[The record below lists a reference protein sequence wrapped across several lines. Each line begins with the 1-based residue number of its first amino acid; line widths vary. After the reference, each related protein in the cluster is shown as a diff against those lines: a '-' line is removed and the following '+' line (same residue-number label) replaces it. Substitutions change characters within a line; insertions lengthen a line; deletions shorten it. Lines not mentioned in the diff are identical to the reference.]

1 MTSGGDAPGMNA
13 CIRAAVRTAC
23 NRDLEPVGIIGAY
36 QGMLDANFRELKR
49 RDVGGILGRGG
60 TILDCG
66 RSDEFMKPEG
76 QDKAAAN
83 LRNNGIDSVIG
94 IGGDGTFAG
103 LLKLQDRGID
113 CIGVPGTIDND
124 VAFTDMSIGVDT
136 ALNTVVWAIDSIR
149 DTAASHHR
157 AFIVEVMGRRSGYLA
172 ANAGLATGA
181 DMILIPEIP
190 TSFDDVLEGIEA
202 AYAAGK
208 PRYIIVIAEG
218 ASIRAHEL
226 EDAINQSPDTFNARL
241 TVLGHIQRG
250 GVPSGYDR
258 ILAGRL
264 GAESIKQLCDGAS
277 GTMVGSDGTGVRATP
292 LEQVLSQPRSVN
304 TAIRELA
311 IALAH

>member
-23 NRDLEPVGIIGAY
+23 NRDLEPVGVIGAY
-36 QGMLDANFRELKR
+36 QGMLDKNFRE
-49 RDVGGILGRGG
+49 
-60 TILDCG
+60 
-66 RSDEFMKPEG
+66 
-76 QDKAAAN
+76 
-83 LRNNGIDSVIG
+83 NGIDSLIG

-103 LLKLQDRGID
+103 LLTLQARGID
-113 CIGVPGTIDND
+113 YIGVPGTIDND

-190 TSFDDVLEGIEA
+190 TSFDDVLDGIEA

-226 EDAINQSPDTFNARL
+226 EDAINQSQDTFSARL

-264 GAESIKQLCDGAS
+264 GRRPSNNCAPAPQERWSEATAPACAPRPW
-277 GTMVGSDGTGVRATP
+277 TGYCP
-292 LEQVLSQPRSVN
+292 NPEP
-304 TAIRELA
+304 
-311 IALAH
+311 